1 LKVQRD
7 GRNVT
12 VEVTS
17 DGEGLVSHAGSALL
31 AQIADKSG
39 LTQALSA
46 RLADLKQRRS
56 GHDPGRVVRDL
67 AVMLADGG
75 DCLADLGAVRDQD
88 ALFGAVAS
96 DSTAF
101 RVLDRIASTPGL
113 LDALADAHARA
124 REHVWSLTGAPERV
138 TIEVDATLITSHS
151 EKEGAAGTYKGG
163 YGFHPILAYCDETGE
178 ALAAILR
185 PGNAGSN
192 TAADHIAV
200 IQDALAQIPTELIET
215 IEIVVRADSAG
226 ATHELT
232 DFCREH
238 RLRYSVGY
246 ELTDQI
252 RVAILK
258 IPEAAWVCALATDG
272 SERENG
278 QIAEITDLIRPH
290 HLARAIAGDRAARA
304 RASRRASV
312 HRPRRPSLPSPVDR
326 PARPRH
332 SDPRA
337 PTAPTRAR
345 RDAHPQRQRH
355 RPAHHALPRL
365 RAQPRLAEARRDR
378 ARPCSPGPNA
388 SSWPASSRPA
398 SPSACPTGCYTSPRA
413 WPFTPAKPR
422 YASTTRGPG
431 RQRSSLHSRASER
444 FPHPPDRTPARTT
457 TSTPPGAQRDEPLLA
472 RSTAAPVAAPRT
484 PRQPCKAL
492 TPAADSTHAPHLTP
506 ARANATHIAPLL
518 HDPG

>member
-1 LKVQRD
+1 MKVQRE

-31 AQIADKSG
+31 AQIADNSG
-39 LTQALSA
+39 LTRALSV

-75 DCLADLGAVRDQD
+75 DCLADLGTVRDQD

-101 RVLDRIASTPGL
+101 RVIDRIASTPGL

-124 REHVWSLTGAPERV
+124 REHVWSLTGAPEQV

-215 IEIVVRADSAG
+215 IEILVRTDSAG
-226 ATHELT
+226 ATHEVM

-238 RLRYSVGY
+238 RLRYSAGY
-246 ELTDQI
+246 ELTDDV
-252 RVAILK
+252 RAAILK
-258 IPEAAWVCALATDG
+258 IPETAWIAALATDG

-278 QIAEITDLIRPH
+278 QIAEITDLIDVTTWPARSRVIVRRERAHPGAQLSFTDH
-290 HLARAIAGDRAARA
+290 DGHRFQALLTDQPDPDIQVLERRQRQRAHAETYIRNDKDTGLRNMPFRDFEHNRVWLALVGIAHDLLTWTQRLVLTGELASCEPKRLRYRLLHVAARLAFHA
-304 RASRRASV
+304 RKATLRIDHAW
-312 HRPRRPSLPSPVDR
+312 PW
-326 PARPRH
+326 A
-332 SDPRA
+332 
-337 PTAPTRAR
+337 TALAAAFTRAR
-345 RDAHPQRQRH
+345 TL
-355 RPAHHALPRL
+355 PA
-365 RAQPRLAEARRDR
+365 LA
-378 ARPCSPGPNA
+378 
-388 SSWPASSRPA
+388 
-398 SPSACPTGCYTSPRA
+398 
-413 WPFTPAKPR
+413 
-422 YASTTRGPG
+422 
-431 RQRSSLHSRASER
+431 
-444 FPHPPDRTPARTT
+444 
-457 TSTPPGAQRDEPLLA
+457 
-472 RSTAAPVAAPRT
+472 
-484 PRQPCKAL
+484 
-492 TPAADSTHAPHLTP
+492 
-506 ARANATHIAPLL
+506 
-518 HDPG
+518 

>member
-1 LKVQRD
+1 LRVQRD

-12 VEVTS
+12 VEVTA

-39 LTQALSA
+39 LTRALSL
-46 RLADLKQRRS
+46 RLAGLKKRRS

-101 RVLDRIASTPGL
+101 RVIDQITCTPGL

-124 REHVWSLTGAPERV
+124 RELVWSQTGAPERV
-138 TIEVDATLITSHS
+138 TIEVDATLISSHS
-151 EKEGAAGTYKGG
+151 EKEGAAGNYKGG

-200 IQDALAQIPTELIET
+200 IEGALAQIPAGLIET

-226 ATHELT
+226 ATHELM

-246 ELTDQI
+246 ELTDPV
-252 RVAILK
+252 RAAILK
-258 IPEAAWVCALATDG
+258 VSETAWVCALATDG

-278 QIAEITDLIRPH
+278 QITEITDLIDLTAWPAGSRVIVRRERAHPGAQLSFTDH
-290 HLARAIAGDRAARA
+290 DGHRFQAVLTDQPDPDIQVLEHRQRQRAHAETHIRNDKDTGLRNMPFRDFEHNRVWLKLVGIAHDLLAWTQRLVLTGELARCEPKRLRYRLLHVAARLAFHARKATLRIDHAWPWATALAAAFTRA
-304 RASRRASV
+304 RA
-312 HRPRRPSLPSPVDR
+312 LP
-326 PARPRH
+326 
-332 SDPRA
+332 
-337 PTAPTRAR
+337 
-345 RDAHPQRQRH
+345 
-355 RPAHHALPRL
+355 AL
-365 RAQPRLAEARRDR
+365 A
-378 ARPCSPGPNA
+378 
-388 SSWPASSRPA
+388 
-398 SPSACPTGCYTSPRA
+398 
-413 WPFTPAKPR
+413 
-422 YASTTRGPG
+422 
-431 RQRSSLHSRASER
+431 
-444 FPHPPDRTPARTT
+444 
-457 TSTPPGAQRDEPLLA
+457 
-472 RSTAAPVAAPRT
+472 
-484 PRQPCKAL
+484 
-492 TPAADSTHAPHLTP
+492 
-506 ARANATHIAPLL
+506 
-518 HDPG
+518 